1 MKKIKEI
8 TNTALKGIGLAMGV
22 ATLTLLII
30 GEIETTSAL
39 KLLAIGVVSLG
50 LSSFTKSKSD
60 E

>member
-22 ATLTLLII
+22 ATFTLLILD
-30 GEIETTSAL
+30 EIETASAL
-39 KLLAIGVVSLG
+39 KLLAIGVASLG
-50 LSSFTKSKSD
+50 LSSFTKSKVS